1 MFASETSHVHVKVDH
16 ASHVV
21 ILVIF
26 QKYVLFWFHVQYN
39 SPSFVHAKRDLP
51 V

>member
-1 MFASETSHVHVKVDH
+1 MFASETCHVHVKVDH

-39 SPSFVHAKRDLP
+39 PLP

>member
-1 MFASETSHVHVKVDH
+1 MFAGEKCHVNIKGDNAGHI
-16 ASHVV
+16 V

-26 QKYVLFWFHVQYN
+26 QKYVLFRFHVQYN
-39 SPSFVHAKRDLP
+39 SPSFVHAKRGLL

>member
-1 MFASETSHVHVKVDH
+1 MFASETCHVHVKVDH
-16 ASHVV
+16 AGRVV

-26 QKYVLFWFHVQYN
+26 QKNVLFWFHVQYN
-39 SPSFVHAKRDLP
+39 SPSFVHAKRELL